1 MTALLTSL
9 LTVTL
14 LLDPPTETPVAPVAT
29 TGKSGASSAK
39 QEVTSARITSR
50 TSDFDMKAGVVM
62 FEGDVCVRYSE
73 DFVMCADKLYIFL
86 AGTNELSR
94 VVAVGAVSITNENRV
109 GTCAMATYRRQR
121 GEIEMFGEGKK
132 SLAKLSDGRGGARSL
147 EGLRI
152 RFWLG
157 SEQAEVEKPR
167 ITADG
172 NGGAK
177 LL

>member
-29 TGKSGASSAK
+29 TVKPVASSAK

-132 SLAKLSDGRGGARSL
+132 SLASLSDGRGGARSL

>member
-14 LLDPPTETPVAPVAT
+14 LLGPPTEAPVAPVAT
-29 TGKSGASSAK
+29 TVKTGASSAK
-39 QEVTSARITSR
+39 QEVTAARITSR

-132 SLAKLSDGRGGARSL
+132 SLARLSDGRGGARSL

-157 SEQAEVEKPR
+157 SEQAEVERPR

>member
-29 TGKSGASSAK
+29 TVKPVASSAK

-94 VVAVGAVSITNENRV
+94 AVAVGAVSITNENRV

-121 GEIEMFGEGKK
+121 GEIEMFGDGKK
-132 SLAKLSDGRGGARSL
+132 SLASLSDGRGGARSL

>member
-14 LLDPPTETPVAPVAT
+14 LLDPPTETPVAPDAT
-29 TGKSGASSAK
+29 TVKAVASSAAP
-39 QEVTSARITSR
+39 EVTSARNTSR

>member
-29 TGKSGASSAK
+29 TVKTVASSAK

-94 VVAVGAVSITNENRV
+94 VVVGAVSITNENRV

-121 GEIEMFGEGKK
+121 GEIEMFGDGKK
-132 SLAKLSDGRGGARSL
+132 SLASLSDGRGGARSL

>member
-29 TGKSGASSAK
+29 VVKPGASSAK
-39 QEVTSARITSR
+39 REVTSARITSR

-73 DFVMCADKLYIFL
+73 DFVMCADRLYIFL

-132 SLAKLSDGRGGARSL
+132 SLASLSDGKGGARSL

>member
-29 TGKSGASSAK
+29 TVKTVASSAK

-73 DFVMCADKLYIFL
+73 DFVMCADRLYIFL

-132 SLAKLSDGRGGARSL
+132 SLARLSDGRGGARSL

>member
-14 LLDPPTETPVAPVAT
+14 LLDPPTETPVATTVKPV
-29 TGKSGASSAK
+29 ASSAK

-132 SLAKLSDGRGGARSL
+132 SLARLSDGRGGARSL

-157 SEQAEVEKPR
+157 SEPAEVERPR

>member
-29 TGKSGASSAK
+29 TVKSVASSAK

-109 GTCAMATYRRQR
+109 GTCAMAT
-121 GEIEMFGEGKK
+121 
-132 SLAKLSDGRGGARSL
+132 
-147 EGLRI
+147 
-152 RFWLG
+152 
-157 SEQAEVEKPR
+157 
-167 ITADG
+167 
-172 NGGAK
+172 
-177 LL
+177 

>member
-29 TGKSGASSAK
+29 TVKTVASSAK

-121 GEIEMFGEGKK
+121 GEIEMFGDGKK
-132 SLAKLSDGRGGARSL
+132 SLASLSDGRGGARSL

-172 NGGAK
+172 NGEAK